1 MTTRSISTRTLL
13 LSCWLLMLIAEVLY
27 LAPAVAQN
35 QNRPSTIS
43 NGATQKVPTEL
54 TGAWSGTLFP
64 KHSDVAPFTIT
75 TVISPDSQGNLVGI
89 STLSSDCLKQVAL
102 EVTMTGSKVLLA
114 GSDDAGNNITLR
126 GTLDKTG
133 VLVKVSYVLNGS
145 ATGRCESE
153 TGTGT
158 LAKRPS

>member
-1 MTTRSISTRTLL
+1 M
-13 LSCWLLMLIAEVLY
+13 
-27 LAPAVAQN
+27 
-35 QNRPSTIS
+35 
-43 NGATQKVPTEL
+43 
-54 TGAWSGTLFP
+54 
-64 KHSDVAPFTIT
+64 
-75 TVISPDSQGNLVGI
+75 
-89 STLSSDCLKQVAL
+89 AL